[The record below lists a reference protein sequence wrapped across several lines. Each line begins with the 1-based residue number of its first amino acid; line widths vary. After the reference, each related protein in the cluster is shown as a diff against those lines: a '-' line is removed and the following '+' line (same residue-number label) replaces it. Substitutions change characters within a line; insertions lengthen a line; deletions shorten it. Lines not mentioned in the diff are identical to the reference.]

1 MKINI
6 SHTKNPLLG
15 WDIDVSVQAENGQKI
30 GQVEV
35 RVNDLP
41 EVQDLPGDALD
52 SWEQQ
57 LIQKGNYPGNN
68 KVEVTVSDQ
77 DGNETRA
84 EQKWS

>member
-1 MKINI
+1 MKTNI
-6 SHTKNPLLG
+6 SHTKNTVLG
-15 WDIDVSVQAENGQKI
+15 WDVNVSVQAEGEQKI

-35 RVNDLP
+35 RINELR
-41 EVQDLPGDALD
+41 EAQDLPGDALV

-57 LIQKGNYPGNN
+57 FIQKGNYPGNN

-77 DGNETRA
+77 DGDETRA

>member
-15 WDIDVSVQAENGQKI
+15 WDINVSVQAEANQKI
-30 GQVEV
+30 GEVEV
-35 RVNDLP
+35 RVNDFP
-41 EVQDLPGDALD
+41 EAQDLPGDALD

-57 LIQKGNYPGNN
+57 LTQKGVYPGNN
-68 KVEVTVSDQ
+68 NVEVTASDQ
-77 DGNETRA
+77 DGNQTRA